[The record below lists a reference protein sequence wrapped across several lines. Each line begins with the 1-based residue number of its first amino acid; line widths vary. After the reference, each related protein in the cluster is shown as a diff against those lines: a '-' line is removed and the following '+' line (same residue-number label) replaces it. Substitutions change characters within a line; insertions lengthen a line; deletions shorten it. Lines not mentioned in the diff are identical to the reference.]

1 VDLTPRNAA
10 TATVAKVSAEEGKR
24 LYELMG
30 CVACHS
36 NDGTIVGKVGPTW
49 KNLFGSEVRLAGGGE
64 ALADETYLRESIKE
78 PTAKIVAGF
87 DKSEAGMPS
96 YEGVINDPQIEALI
110 LYIKT
115 LR

>member
-1 VDLTPRNAA
+1 
-10 TATVAKVSAEEGKR
+10 
-24 LYELMG
+24 MG

-49 KNLFGSEVRLAGGGE
+49 KNLFGSEVRLAGGGGKV
-64 ALADETYLRESIKE
+64 LADEAYLRESIKE
-78 PTAKIVAGF
+78 PAAKIVTGF
-87 DKSEAGMPS
+87 EKSEAGMPS
-96 YEGVINDPQIEALI
+96 YEGVITDPQIEALI